1 MRDSVMLAAFAAIVL
16 VACGKPESAALE
28 TVESLAANPER
39 LKTLREQCRLERAK
53 MGDELCNRV
62 SEATRKRFYGNG
74 NVPYTPPKELPKF

>member
-1 MRDSVMLAAFAAIVL
+1 MRDSVMLAAFAATVL
-16 VACGKPESAALE
+16 VACGKPEPAAME

-53 MGDELCNRV
+53 MGNELCNRV

-74 NVPYTPPKELPKF
+74 NVPYTPPKEPPKF